1 MADEILLYISAA
13 SDLEIERDLVGRA
26 ITEIPVT
33 LGWRIKQTPHGEKV
47 PDLEAVAKADVH
59 LMLLGSDIR
68 APTGME
74 LLIAQRSRKKPLFFR
89 KSNAVRTPAAQ
100 VFLREMER
108 SEKWRTFRDNSDLR
122 HQVLTALADHILN
135 NAIHYSLR
143 PDEYEG
149 LRSWREELEKA
160 GPQLVEETRG
170 GTGESGI
177 IISTERYV
185 PSEGILIKK
194 PDQN

>member
-13 SDLEIERDLVGRA
+13 SDLEFERDLLGRA

-33 LGWRIKQTPHGEKV
+33 LGWRIEQTPHGEKV
-47 PDLEAVAKADVH
+47 PDLKAVAKADVH

-89 KSNAVRTPAAQ
+89 KSTAVRTPAAQ

-108 SEKWRTFRDNSDLR
+108 SVKWRTFRDGSNLR
-122 HQVLTALADHILN
+122 HQVLTTLADHILN
-135 NAIHYSLR
+135 NAINYSLR
-143 PDEYEG
+143 PDEYES
-149 LRSWREELEKA
+149 LQRWREELEKA
-160 GPQLVEETRG
+160 EPELVEETRG